1 MNRRVNIGSYLIG
14 WVPLL
19 LLPSFYHHYF
29 PHLCTWGGAL
39 ILTDDQT
46 WTRYGP
52 YWYFD
57 ESIPILAI
65 LGHGGKALEEM
76 YGRK

>member
-14 WVPLL
+14 YDPFLLLSSL
-19 LLPSFYHHYF
+19 LLPLI
-29 PHLCTWGGAL
+29 HLGGAL
-39 ILTDDQT
+39 ILTDKQT

-65 LGHGGKALEEM
+65 LGHGRKALEEM